1 MRSSATAAGIVFGI
15 GVGVVSG
22 PFLGDAALW
31 AGVVIA
37 ALGVA
42 LALAGP
48 TDNRYLTGTGLS
60 PLGDGGQQSSLGGLG
75 TRVEQILRLA
85 EEQADDHRREATRE
99 AEAILS
105 AARQEAAAILHRAHE
120 QATGITS
127 QREERGH
134 GES

>member
-1 MRSSATAAGIVFGI
+1 MRRSATAAGMVFGI
-15 GVGVVSG
+15 GVGVVTG

-31 AGVVIA
+31 VGVVIA

-42 LALAGP
+42 LSVAGP
-48 TDNRYLTGTGLS
+48 TDDRYLTGTGS
-60 PLGDGGQQSSLGGLG
+60 RPPGHDGQQFALGGLG

-105 AARQEAAAILHRAHE
+105 AARQEAAATLHRAHE
-120 QATGITS
+120 QATRTTG
-127 QREERGH
+127 REESGH